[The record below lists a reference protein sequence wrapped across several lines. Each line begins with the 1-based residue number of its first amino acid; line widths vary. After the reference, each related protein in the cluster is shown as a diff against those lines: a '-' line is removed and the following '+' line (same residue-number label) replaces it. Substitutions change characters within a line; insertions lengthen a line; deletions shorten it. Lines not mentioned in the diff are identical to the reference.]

1 MKEFWNER
9 YAKEEFIYGTEPN
22 EFLKEELNRLRKGK
36 IILPADGEGR
46 NAVYA
51 AKIGWQ
57 VSAFDY
63 SESAKR
69 KALQLAEQKK
79 VLIDFDV
86 ADINNK
92 VYDENSADVVA
103 LIYAHFPSDL
113 RKVAHKKAVKWLK
126 PGGVL
131 ILEAFNP
138 RQLLQNSGGPKNIEL
153 LYTEETL
160 RNDFEELNISVLES
174 LEIKLAEGKFHEG
187 KADVVRFIGVK
198 E

>member
-22 EFLKEELNRLRKGK
+22 EFLKEQLERLANGK
-36 IILPADGEGR
+36 IILPCDGEGR

-69 KALQLAEQKK
+69 KAFQLAVENK
-79 VLIDFDV
+79 VEIDFEI
-86 ADINNK
+86 ADISDK
-92 VYDENSADVVA
+92 TYKENSADVVA
-103 LIYAHFPSDL
+103 LIYAHFPEKL
-113 RKVAHKKAVKWLK
+113 RMIAHEKAIKWLK
-126 PGGVL
+126 PGGIL

-138 RQLLQNSGGPKNIEL
+138 KQILNDSGGPKDIKL
-153 LYTEETL
+153 LYTLEILTK
-160 RNDFEELNISVLES
+160 DFERLKIEK
-174 LEIKLAEGKFHEG
+174 LEILDIDLKEGKFHEG
-187 KADVVRFIGVK
+187 KADVVRFIGIK
-198 E
+198 A